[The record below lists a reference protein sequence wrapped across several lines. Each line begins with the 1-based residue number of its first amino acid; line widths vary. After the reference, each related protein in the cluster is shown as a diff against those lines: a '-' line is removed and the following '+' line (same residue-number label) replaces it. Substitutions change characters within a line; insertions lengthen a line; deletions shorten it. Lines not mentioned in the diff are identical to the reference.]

1 MRTARQT
8 LQATYTQPTNTRQ
21 RSRAKRKKVNYGRAT
36 FLSFSLFFF
45 LFVLSNAL
53 VKIYYVTH

>member
-1 MRTARQT
+1 MRTATNHAQRV
-8 LQATYTQPTNTRQ
+8 TYAQPTST
-21 RSRAKRKKVNYGRAT
+21 RSRVKRRKVNYGRAT

-53 VKIYYVTH
+53 VKIYYITH

>member
-21 RSRAKRKKVNYGRAT
+21 RSRGNRKKVNYGRAT
-36 FLSFSLFFF
+36 FLSFSICFF
-45 LFVLSNAL
+45 LFVLTNAL
-53 VKIYYVTH
+53 TKIYWVTR

>member
-1 MRTARQT
+1 MRTATYHAQRV
-8 LQATYTQPTNTRQ
+8 TYTQPTNTR
-21 RSRAKRKKVNYGRAT
+21 SRVKRRKVNYGRAT

>member
-1 MRTARQT
+1 MRTATNHAQRV
-8 LQATYTQPTNTRQ
+8 TYTQPTST
-21 RSRAKRKKVNYGRAT
+21 RSRVKRRKVNYGRAT

-45 LFVLSNAL
+45 LFVLSNVL

>member
-1 MRTARQT
+1 MRTATTPRPI
-8 LQATYTQPTNTRQ
+8 YTQPTNTR
-21 RSRAKRKKVNYGRAT
+21 SRARRRKINYGRAT

-53 VKIYYVTH
+53 VKIYYITH

>member
-1 MRTARQT
+1 MRTATQ
-8 LQATYTQPTNTRQ
+8 YTQPTNTR
-21 RSRAKRKKVNYGRAT
+21 SRVKRRKVNYGRAT